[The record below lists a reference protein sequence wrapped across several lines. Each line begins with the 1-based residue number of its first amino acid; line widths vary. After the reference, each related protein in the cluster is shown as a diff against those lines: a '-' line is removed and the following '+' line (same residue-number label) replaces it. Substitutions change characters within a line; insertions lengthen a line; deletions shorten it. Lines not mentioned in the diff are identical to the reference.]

1 MGTEKDLMPGA
12 YTTFHCVDAKEQELF
27 KKVTETIVGVDYEA
41 VAVATQVVAGTNY
54 KFFCNARIV
63 YPEAPYYTAMVIVFQ
78 PLPGQGDATV
88 TEIRK
93 ISY

>member
-1 MGTEKDLMPGA
+1 MGTQENLMPGA
-12 YTTFHCVDAKEQELF
+12 YTPFHCVDADEKKLF
-27 KKVTETIVGVDYEA
+27 NEVMDKFVGVGYDP

-54 KFFCNARIV
+54 KYFCNAKIV
-63 YPEAPYYTAMVIVFQ
+63 YPDSPNYTAMVIIYK
-78 PLPGQGDATV
+78 PLPGEGDPHL